1 MSAHFPLKQGSR
13 LVLASH
19 NKGKLAEF
27 ATLLAPYGVEV
38 VSAGEMNL
46 PEPDET
52 ALSFEGNARI
62 KAEAAAKATGLP
74 ALADDSGLCV
84 SALGGAPG
92 IYSARWAGP
101 DKDFARAMQR
111 IEEGIDGDE
120 REAWFISV
128 LCLAFPDGT
137 TECFEGRIDG
147 TIAPAPRGAAGHGYD
162 PIFVPESETRTFAE
176 MSDAEKNAISHRARA
191 FEAFRK
197 KCLG

>member
-1 MSAHFPLKQGSR
+1 MNTGLTLALGSK

-27 ATLLAPYGVEV
+27 AALMQPYGITV
-38 VSAGEMNL
+38 VSAGELGL

-52 ALSFEGNARI
+52 ASTFEGNARI

-84 SALGGAPG
+84 AALGGAPG

-101 DKDFARAMQR
+101 DKDFPAAMRR
-111 IEEGIDGDE
+111 IEEGIGGDE

-128 LCLAFPDGT
+128 LCLAFPDGRYA
-137 TECFEGRIDG
+137 CFEGRIDG
-147 TIAPAPRGAAGHGYD
+147 MIAPAPRGAEGHGYD
-162 PIFVPESETRTFAE
+162 PIFVPQGETRTFAE
-176 MSDAEKNAISHRARA
+176 MTDAEKNSISHRARA
-191 FEAFRK
+191 FDAFRSASLK
-197 KCLG
+197 